1 MNPDLENSK
10 LSTISDANLSEL
22 KNQIKKV
29 MIPLLIK
36 IFELKLAA
44 QQSNIPSRLLKK
56 TTESPAE
63 IRAKLQQLGEDLQL
77 LHLWVIS
84 CKNQIEKALNETETK
99 QPKLE
104 KERVQSSKP
113 EETPTSSF
121 LRLKKWL
128 WK

>member
-1 MNPDLENSK
+1 MHPDLENSK
-10 LSTISDANLSEL
+10 LSSISDVHLSEL

-44 QQSNIPSRLLKK
+44 QQANTPSRLYKK
-56 TTESPAE
+56 SSESPEE
-63 IRAKLQQLGEDLQL
+63 IRSKLQKLDADLQL
-77 LHLWVIS
+77 LYLWVIS
-84 CKNQIEKALNETETK
+84 CKKQIEKALDETEFK

-104 KERVQSSKP
+104 KERVKSPQP
-113 EETPTSSF
+113 EEAQTSSF